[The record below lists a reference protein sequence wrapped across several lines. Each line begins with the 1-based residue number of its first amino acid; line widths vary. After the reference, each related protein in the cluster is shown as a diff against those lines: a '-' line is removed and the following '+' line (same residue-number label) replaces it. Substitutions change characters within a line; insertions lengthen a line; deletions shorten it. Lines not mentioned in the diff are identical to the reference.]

1 MKFIDFQLI
10 NSINK
15 YFITFDC
22 LYLILTEKFGLPF
35 EIVESKK
42 MDKNKIS
49 AGLKKVEIF
58 VSPEQVTEVISEIED
73 LKLEATLYDSHGYGQ
88 SKQKIRSGKA
98 GGQTAL
104 VSSNR
109 KTIVTIAESDI
120 LEDLIKKLKH
130 INDKSEKKIGVI
142 SIQPVDALVHL

>member
-1 MKFIDFQLI
+1 MTKEFSL
-10 NSINK
+10 S
-15 YFITFDC
+15 
-22 LYLILTEKFGLPF
+22 F

-42 MDKNKIS
+42 SDKNKIS

-58 VSPEQVTEVISEIED
+58 VSPAQVDEVISEVED

-98 GGQTAL
+98 GGQSAV

-109 KTIVTIAESDI
+109 KTIFTMI
-120 LEDLIKKLKH
+120 LMFYI
-130 INDKSEKKIGVI
+130 IGI
-142 SIQPVDALVHL
+142 SY

>member
-1 MKFIDFQLI
+1 M
-10 NSINK
+10 
-15 YFITFDC
+15 
-22 LYLILTEKFGLPF
+22 
-35 EIVESKK
+35 
-42 MDKNKIS
+42 
-49 AGLKKVEIF
+49 
-58 VSPEQVTEVISEIED
+58 
-73 LKLEATLYDSHGYGQ
+73 EATLYDSHGYGQ

-98 GGQTAL
+98 GGQTAV

-142 SIQPVDALVHL
+142 SIQSVDALVHL